1 MILVFIFPRN
11 LNHRKQLTETV
22 LYWEYNF
29 SVVISSLLSYHS
41 SRYWVGWMIL
51 NKIVTW
57 NIEVTGVGQ
66 C

>member
-1 MILVFIFPRN
+1 MFLFFQET
-11 LNHRKQLTETV
+11 LNHQKQLTETV
-22 LYWEYNF
+22 LYWEYKF